1 MANWI
6 KKNIIS
12 VVRGDSLWTKL
23 ELTDANGDE
32 YVPDPTDVIRFSLKR
47 TTDDDEEPIV
57 VKEIPP
63 NTMELRLSQED
74 NDLPPGQYFYDI
86 EATIMNGQFT
96 NTVVGPCKY
105 YITPQVGDKRRWP

>member
-6 KKNIIS
+6 KKNVIS

-23 ELTDANGDE
+23 ELKDLNGDP
-32 YVPDPTDVIRFSLKR
+32 YVADPTDIIRFSLK
-47 TTDDDEEPIV
+47 TSTNDDEEPLV

-63 NTMELRLSQED
+63 DTMELRLSQED
-74 NDLPPGQYFYDI
+74 NDLPPGDYYYDI

-96 NTVVGPCKY
+96 NTVVGPCRYK
-105 YITPQVGDKRRWP
+105 ITPQVGDKRRWP